1 MQISLIQKLKDTMN
15 NRVAKQQIKDS
26 IDKIYR
32 AWENIQAKDRD
43 HDYFECR
50 IEESA
55 ELLQECLDKINELLS
70 GVDTDG

>member
-1 MQISLIQKLKDTMN
+1 MSLKDSMN

-32 AWENIQAKDRD
+32 AWENIQATDRD
-43 HDYFECR
+43 YDYFECR
-50 IEESA
+50 IEEST